1 MAHFIYNLRRSKN
14 LKNGYTGTEFN
25 IYEYFYALHT
35 QTHLLPPKWIPN
47 KIIAT
52 TWFRGLC
59 IQIVHLLDFSHVLN
73 S

>member
-35 QTHLLPPKWIPN
+35 QTHLLPPK
-47 KIIAT
+47 
-52 TWFRGLC
+52 
-59 IQIVHLLDFSHVLN
+59 
-73 S
+73 